1 MSFAHE
7 RRSRRMVELEAAE
20 LHAARER
27 SERFERRAAASA
39 SPRRV
44 RRRGRFWNRTYAPI
58 EVESLPPELEAA
70 SLLRGAYDTTP
81 RVPPGLGGER
91 WETWRHVPTVVS
103 PHDDVYDDDDAAV
116 PASAP
121 PGLNPHAAPVASVV
135 GKVTAKCYEVDTRDP
150 KRVAQILRENRERI
164 ANEDGNGTASD
175 AATDAEADSSESEVE
190 LEPSRTIKSRV
201 FHDKTTRVPTQPE
214 GSMRVVATVRDTRGV
229 EMLPPPPPDAHFDA
243 IAKFRRARHDKEAE
257 RRRRARERSRERAE
271 AAARRREE
279 KRLAE
284 EEKRAARTAA
294 KDAKVAARNA
304 AKDAEAR
311 TASSKASSDSES
323 ERASNPEP
331 ASPPATPRKKLPRLP
346 RGFRRRDDAASTLRG
361 AWASACVRSLRHG
374 AVHLRSGAARIR
386 GAAVHSA
393 VIVGKSLH
401 DAGHAVDAAVGS
413 IPNAVGS
420 VARNVTNA
428 SVNTWRSVRDSD
440 LAKSVVVATRGF
452 FERRPW
458 EPHLER
464 CSWNVATPP
473 AVSVRVGPARGPG
486 WFRVLKVGPR
496 SFPDLTP
503 PIAPAAVEANETRHA
518 SGTCERE
525 RSMAILVKAA
535 GVPVAAKTPADAL
548 RMLGMEVRNAG
559 NAVRNSSLR
568 TLEFTLD
575 SAAKTVGAA
584 SRTVGGAAEGVGRTL
599 FSAAERLAQ
608 RTEFYEELDIDMDD
622 PDAPWPN
629 GCYED
634 LEGYTHK
641 AEAWAVT
648 PHWSKGMRVPPEESE
663 DDEEE
668 EFIRSLEPKEAR
680 YRDAEDIAA
689 MMLDAGDDYDSYG
702 NDDSYSYRPS
712 RRHSPRQQPK
722 PPRPSFNAPLSPLPP
737 QPTEAEDDEYRHLSP
752 LFVPPEEPRGAEEG
766 AVPLRSLRL
775 DDYEESLATR
785 VRMLQKSFPEVA
797 QEIAD
802 AVYDYAGKIGKSGA
816 PGEAPVAAS
825 GMSRT
830 PVDVAAA
837 TRVVQE
843 LEAASMSVLM
853 HGKIPTGETLRAWL
867 DDVVEGRGM
876 GRQAWREDNDEFFR
890 GGSHSGSA
898 SKGFSSLD
906 NQETQYSLSPTMEV
920 RAPARPLAGRTDGAG
935 DADVAFGAFTP
946 VSKKFV
952 SDIAGAFEGWAGR
965 EPRISERH
973 DGGATFTGP
982 WDPREEAARVMEDEA
997 RSRRFIR
1004 AWHAECHE
1012 GPIANAV
1019 RGIEHER
1026 FEKSPATAVKGA
1038 FAAAERA
1045 IERVENVSKF
1055 FADTDDSSME
1065 ISRDEVAAAG
1075 VQSPEGVKSPPR
1087 ATRKPWDFSDSSQ
1100 SDIEVDPATPAPE
1113 PKPLVAGAA
1122 AAVEG
1127 GSGRK
1132 PGARV
1137 IGGLLSPFRT
1147 IKNGLKMLSQ
1157 QNSPEIAVKPTQT
1170 APVSETTS
1178 LPVSSAV
1185 SESPPASPSVENAS
1199 EESVNAASA
1208 SVSVSESASRSPSGS
1223 LTGSPSFVAAVEA
1236 SEEKI
1241 VASARDAITSRFA
1254 GKDLEDALVAD
1265 DDDDSDSGESPMR
1278 SARSK
1283 GPQPTV
1289 SAMSTGGSS
1298 MVTARTGGSVAFS
1311 GGPGF
1316 SNGGWSATKTIY
1328 FDDESPGGTASV
1340 SKPTMTGHQKT
1351 VIKRPSSVAKKATK
1365 MYEDES
1371 DEDEFESDRLSRF
1384 PRAIG
1389 DKTMDEMLDAL
1400 DKDLESSMEESP
1412 GPVRFNPFRFKG
1424 FANNKTAD
1432 KVDASA
1438 DKENEENSG
1447 GNSSGNTT
1455 DSDTKEWRKAVDRA
1469 KSGAQYNQG
1478 AQRRVAAFGKVS
1490 SPLKPSRVRSPA
1502 RELAGYGSARAAFE
1516 REASRLD
1523 ASMDRG
1529 SRRRR

>member
-103 PHDDVYDDDDAAV
+103 PHDDDHDHDAAV

-121 PGLNPHAAPVASVV
+121 PGLNPHAAPMASVV

-164 ANEDGNGTASD
+164 ANENGKDGTASD
-175 AATDAEADSSESEVE
+175 AATDTEADSSESEVE

-294 KDAKVAARNA
+294 KDAKAAAKNA
-304 AKDAEAR
+304 AKER
-311 TASSKASSDSES
+311 TAAKASSDSES
-323 ERASNPEP
+323 ERSSNPEP
-331 ASPPATPRKKLPRLP
+331 KASAPATPRQKLPRMP
-346 RGFRRRDDAASTLRG
+346 RGFRRRDDASAGARG

-374 AVHLRSGAARIR
+374 AVHLRSGAVQTLKHGSNAVQTLPR
-386 GAAVHSA
+386 AAVHSA
-393 VIVGKSLH
+393 AVVGKSLH

-413 IPNAVGS
+413 
-420 VARNVTNA
+420 VAKNVVNA
-428 SVNTWRSVRDSD
+428 SVNTWRGVRDSD
-440 LAKSVVVATRGF
+440 LAKSAVVATRRF
-452 FERRPW
+452 LARRPW

-464 CSWNVATPP
+464 CSWNVAAPP

-503 PIAPAAVEANETRHA
+503 PIAPAAVDAHETRHA
-518 SGTCERE
+518 SSSGERE

-668 EFIRSLEPKEAR
+668 DKFIRSLEPKEAR

-689 MMLDAGDDYDSYG
+689 MMLDAGDDYDSYR
-702 NDDSYSYRPS
+702 NDDSYSYRSS
-712 RRHSPRQQPK
+712 RRHSPRQQPE

-802 AVYDYAGKIGKSGA
+802 AVYDYAGRIGESGA
-816 PGEAPVAAS
+816 PGERVAAS
-825 GMSRT
+825 GMST
-830 PVDVAAA
+830 KPVDVAAA

-876 GRQAWREDNDEFFR
+876 GREAWREDNTDFFR

-898 SKGFSSLD
+898 SKGFLSLD

-920 RAPARPLAGRTDGAG
+920 RAGRTDGADVG
-935 DADVAFGAFTP
+935 DAFTP
-946 VSKKFV
+946 GSKKFV

-965 EPRISERH
+965 EPRSYPERY
-973 DGGATFTGP
+973 DGGARTFDGQ
-982 WDPREEAARVMEDEA
+982 DPREEAARVMENEA

-1004 AWHAECHE
+1004 AWHAACHE

-1055 FADTDDSSME
+1055 FADTDDSSMD

-1075 VQSPEGVKSPPR
+1075 VQSPKDVKSPPR

-1100 SDIEVDPATPAPE
+1100 SDIEVDPATPAPA
-1113 PKPLVAGAA
+1113 PKPAVEGTA

-1157 QNSPEIAVKPTQT
+1157 QNSPEMAVKPTT
-1170 APVSETTS
+1170 IAPVSETTS

-1241 VASARDAITSRFA
+1241 VASARDAVTSRFA

-1265 DDDDSDSGESPMR
+1265 DDDDSDSEKSPSPAMQ

-1283 GPQPTV
+1283 GAQPT
-1289 SAMSTGGSS
+1289 MSTGGSS

-1340 SKPTMTGHQKT
+1340 SKPTKTAPKT
-1351 VIKRPSSVAKKATK
+1351 VIKPSSVAVSTKKI
-1365 MYEDES
+1365 YEDES
-1371 DEDEFESDRLSRF
+1371 DEDDFEDRFSRF

-1412 GPVRFNPFRFKG
+1412 GPVRFNPFNRFKG
-1424 FANNKTAD
+1424 FANTKTASV
-1432 KVDASA
+1432 VDASA

-1455 DSDTKEWRKAVDRA
+1455 DSDTCLLYTSPSPRDGLLSRMP
-1469 KSGAQYNQG
+1469 
-1478 AQRRVAAFGKVS
+1478 S
-1490 SPLKPSRVRSPA
+1490 SA
-1502 RELAGYGSARAAFE
+1502 
-1516 REASRLD
+1516 
-1523 ASMDRG
+1523 
-1529 SRRRR
+1529 

>member
-103 PHDDVYDDDDAAV
+103 PHDDDHDHDDDDAAV

-121 PGLNPHAAPVASVV
+121 PGLNPHAAPMASVV

-164 ANEDGNGTASD
+164 ANENGKDGTASD
-175 AATDAEADSSESEVE
+175 AATDTEADSSESEVE

-294 KDAKVAARNA
+294 KDAKAAAKNA
-304 AKDAEAR
+304 AKER
-311 TASSKASSDSES
+311 TAAKASLESES
-323 ERASNPEP
+323 ERSSNPEP
-331 ASPPATPRKKLPRLP
+331 AKTPRQKLPRMP
-346 RGFRRRDDAASTLRG
+346 RSFRRRDDASAGARG

-374 AVHLRSGAARIR
+374 AVHLRSGAVQTLKHGSNAVQTLPR
-386 GAAVHSA
+386 AAVHSA
-393 VIVGKSLH
+393 AVVGKSLH
-401 DAGHAVDAAVGS
+401 DAGHAMDAAVGS
-413 IPNAVGS
+413 
-420 VARNVTNA
+420 VAKNVLNA
-428 SVNTWRSVRDSD
+428 SVNTWRGVRDSD
-440 LAKSVVVATRGF
+440 LAKSAVVATRRF
-452 FERRPW
+452 LARRPW

-464 CSWNVATPP
+464 CSWNVAAPP

-503 PIAPAAVEANETRHA
+503 PIAPAAVDAHETRHA
-518 SGTCERE
+518 SSSGERE

-548 RMLGMEVRNAG
+548 RMLGMEARNAG

-668 EFIRSLEPKEAR
+668 DKFIRSLEPKEAR

-802 AVYDYAGKIGKSGA
+802 AVYDYAGRIGASGA
-816 PGEAPVAAS
+816 PGERVAAS
-825 GMSRT
+825 GMST
-830 PVDVAAA
+830 KPVDVAAA

-876 GRQAWREDNDEFFR
+876 GREAWREDNTDFFR
-890 GGSHSGSA
+890 GGSHSGSD
-898 SKGFSSLD
+898 SKGFLSLD

-920 RAPARPLAGRTDGAG
+920 RAGRTDGADVG
-935 DADVAFGAFTP
+935 DAFTP
-946 VSKKFV
+946 GSKKFV

-965 EPRISERH
+965 EPRSYPERY
-973 DGGATFTGP
+973 DGLLARTFDGR
-982 WDPREEAARVMEDEA
+982 DPREEAARVMEDEA

-1004 AWHAECHE
+1004 AWHAACHD

-1019 RGIEHER
+1019 RGIKHER

-1055 FADTDDSSME
+1055 FADTDDSSMD

-1075 VQSPEGVKSPPR
+1075 VQSPKDVKSPPR

-1100 SDIEVDPATPAPE
+1100 SDIEVDPATPAPAA
-1113 PKPLVAGAA
+1113 KPAVEGTA

-1157 QNSPEIAVKPTQT
+1157 QNSPEMAVKPTT
-1170 APVSETTS
+1170 IAPVSETTS

-1241 VASARDAITSRFA
+1241 VASARDAVTSRFA

-1265 DDDDSDSGESPMR
+1265 DDDDSDSEKSPSPAMQ

-1283 GPQPTV
+1283 GAQPT
-1289 SAMSTGGSS
+1289 MSTGGSS

-1340 SKPTMTGHQKT
+1340 SKPTKTAPKT
-1351 VIKRPSSVAKKATK
+1351 VIKPSSVAVSTKKI
-1365 MYEDES
+1365 YEDES
-1371 DEDEFESDRLSRF
+1371 DEDDFEDRFSRF

-1412 GPVRFNPFRFKG
+1412 GPVRFNPFNRFKG
-1424 FANNKTAD
+1424 FANTKTASV
-1432 KVDASA
+1432 VDASA

-1455 DSDTKEWRKAVDRA
+1455 DSDTKEWRRAVDRA
-1469 KSGAQYNQG
+1469 KNVQPVQPV
-1478 AQRRVAAFGKVS
+1478 QQRVAAFGKVS

>member
-1 MSFAHE
+1 MSE
-7 RRSRRMVELEAAE
+7 ESR
-20 LHAARER
+20 AARDR
-27 SERFERRAAASA
+27 
-39 SPRRV
+39 
-44 RRRGRFWNRTYAPI
+44 
-58 EVESLPPELEAA
+58 
-70 SLLRGAYDTTP
+70 
-81 RVPPGLGGER
+81 
-91 WETWRHVPTVVS
+91 
-103 PHDDVYDDDDAAV
+103 
-116 PASAP
+116 
-121 PGLNPHAAPVASVV
+121 
-135 GKVTAKCYEVDTRDP
+135 
-150 KRVAQILRENRERI
+150 
-164 ANEDGNGTASD
+164 
-175 AATDAEADSSESEVE
+175 
-190 LEPSRTIKSRV
+190 
-201 FHDKTTRVPTQPE
+201 
-214 GSMRVVATVRDTRGV
+214 
-229 EMLPPPPPDAHFDA
+229 AHFDA

-294 KDAKVAARNA
+294 KDAKTAAKNA
-304 AKDAEAR
+304 AKER
-311 TASSKASSDSES
+311 TAAKASSDSES
-323 ERASNPEP
+323 ERSSNPEP
-331 ASPPATPRKKLPRLP
+331 AKTPRQKLPRMP
-346 RGFRRRDDAASTLRG
+346 RGFRRRDDASAGARG

-374 AVHLRSGAARIR
+374 AVHLRSGAVQTLKHGSNAVQTLPR
-386 GAAVHSA
+386 AAVHSA
-393 VIVGKSLH
+393 AVVGKSLH
-401 DAGHAVDAAVGS
+401 DAGHAMDAAVGS
-413 IPNAVGS
+413 
-420 VARNVTNA
+420 VAKNVVNA

-440 LAKSVVVATRGF
+440 LAKSAVVATRRF
-452 FERRPW
+452 LARRPW

-503 PIAPAAVEANETRHA
+503 PIAPAAVDAHETRHA
-518 SGTCERE
+518 SSSGERE

-668 EFIRSLEPKEAR
+668 DKFIRSLEPKEAR

-802 AVYDYAGKIGKSGA
+802 AVYDYAGRIGESGA
-816 PGEAPVAAS
+816 PGERVAAS
-825 GMSRT
+825 GMST
-830 PVDVAAA
+830 KPVDVAAA

-876 GRQAWREDNDEFFR
+876 GREAWREDNTDFFR
-890 GGSHSGSA
+890 GGSHSGSD

-920 RAPARPLAGRTDGAG
+920 RAGRTDGADVG
-935 DADVAFGAFTP
+935 DAFTP
-946 VSKKFV
+946 GSKKFV

-965 EPRISERH
+965 EPRSYPERY
-973 DGGATFTGP
+973 DGLLARTFDGR
-982 WDPREEAARVMEDEA
+982 DPREEAARVMENEA

-1004 AWHAECHE
+1004 AWHAACHE

-1055 FADTDDSSME
+1055 FADTDDSSMD

-1075 VQSPEGVKSPPR
+1075 VQSPKDVKSPPR

-1100 SDIEVDPATPAPE
+1100 SDIEVDPATPAPA
-1113 PKPLVAGAA
+1113 PKPAVEGTAA
-1122 AAVEG
+1122 ADEG

-1157 QNSPEIAVKPTQT
+1157 QNSPEMALKPTT
-1170 APVSETTS
+1170 IAPVSETTS

-1241 VASARDAITSRFA
+1241 VASARDAVTSRFA

-1265 DDDDSDSGESPMR
+1265 DDDDSDSEKSPSPAMQ

-1283 GPQPTV
+1283 GAQPT
-1289 SAMSTGGSS
+1289 MSTGGSS

-1340 SKPTMTGHQKT
+1340 SKPTKTAPKT
-1351 VIKRPSSVAKKATK
+1351 VIKPSSVAVSTKKI
-1365 MYEDES
+1365 YEDES
-1371 DEDEFESDRLSRF
+1371 DEDDFEDRFSRF

-1412 GPVRFNPFRFKG
+1412 GPVRFNPFNRFKG
-1424 FANNKTAD
+1424 FANTKTASV
-1432 KVDASA
+1432 VDASA

-1455 DSDTKEWRKAVDRA
+1455 DSDTKEWRRAVDRA
-1469 KSGAQYNQG
+1469 KNVQPVQPV
-1478 AQRRVAAFGKVS
+1478 QQRVAAFGKVS

>member
-1 MSFAHE
+1 MSFAFE
-7 RRSRRMVELEAAE
+7 RRSRRMVELEADE

-70 SLLRGAYDTTP
+70 SLLRDAYDTTP

-103 PHDDVYDDDDAAV
+103 PHEDDHDAAV

-121 PGLNPHAAPVASVV
+121 PGLNPHAAPMAPAV

-164 ANEDGNGTASD
+164 ANENGKDGTASD
-175 AATDAEADSSESEVE
+175 AATDTEADSSESEVE

-214 GSMRVVATVRDTRGV
+214 GSMRVVATVRDTRGI

-284 EEKRAARTAA
+284 VEKRAARTAA
-294 KDAKVAARNA
+294 KEAKAA
-304 AKDAEAR
+304 AKEAKAAAKER
-311 TASSKASSDSES
+311 TAAKASSDSES
-323 ERASNPEP
+323 ERASDPEP
-331 ASPPATPRKKLPRLP
+331 ATPTKKLPAPP
-346 RGFRRRDDAASTLRG
+346 RGFRRRDDASSELRG

-374 AVHLRSGAARIR
+374 AVRLRSGATRLR
-386 GAAVHSA
+386 GATVHSA
-393 VIVGKSLH
+393 AVVGKTLH
-401 DAGHAVDAAVGS
+401 DAGHAMDAAVGS
-413 IPNAVGS
+413 VAKNAV
-420 VARNVTNA
+420 NA
-428 SVNTWRSVRDSD
+428 SVNTWRVVRDSD
-440 LAKSVVVATRGF
+440 LAQSAVVATRRF
-452 FERRPW
+452 LARRPW

-503 PIAPAAVEANETRHA
+503 PIAPAAVEASETRHA
-518 SGTCERE
+518 SSGERE
-525 RSMAILVKAA
+525 RSMAILVKTA

-548 RMLGMEVRNAG
+548 RMLGMEMRNAG
-559 NAVRNSSLR
+559 SAVRNSSLR

-599 FSAAERLAQ
+599 FGAAERLAQ
-608 RTEFYEELDIDMDD
+608 RTEFYEEVDIDMDD

-668 EFIRSLEPKEAR
+668 DKFIRSLEPKEAR

-689 MMLDAGDDYDSYG
+689 MMLDAGDDYDSYR
-702 NDDSYSYRPS
+702 NDDSYSYRSS
-712 RRHSPRQQPK
+712 RRHSPRQQPE

-802 AVYDYAGKIGKSGA
+802 AVYDYAGRIGESGA
-816 PGEAPVAAS
+816 PGERVAAS
-825 GMSRT
+825 GMSRK

-876 GRQAWREDNDEFFR
+876 GREAWREDNDEFFR

-920 RAPARPLAGRTDGAG
+920 RQSTARRTD
-935 DADVAFGAFTP
+935 DADDAFSPG
-946 VSKKFV
+946 SKKFV

-965 EPRISERH
+965 EPRSYPERF
-973 DGGATFTGP
+973 DGGATTFDGR
-982 WDPREEAARVMEDEA
+982 DPREEAARVTENEA

-1004 AWHAECHE
+1004 AWHAARHE

-1026 FEKSPATAVKGA
+1026 FEKSPATAVKGT

-1055 FADTDDSSME
+1055 FADTDDSSMD
-1065 ISRDEVAAAG
+1065 ISRNEVAAAG
-1075 VQSPEGVKSPPR
+1075 VQSPKDVKSPPR

-1100 SDIEVDPATPAPE
+1100 SDIEVDPATPAPA
-1113 PKPLVAGAA
+1113 PKP
-1122 AAVEG
+1122 AVEG

-1157 QNSPEIAVKPTQT
+1157 QNSPEMAVKPTQT

-1199 EESVNAASA
+1199 EESVNAAA

-1223 LTGSPSFVAAVEA
+1223 LTGSPSFVAAEEA

-1241 VASARDAITSRFA
+1241 IASARDAVTSRFA
-1254 GKDLEDALVAD
+1254 GKDLENALAG
-1265 DDDDSDSGESPMR
+1265 DDDDSDSEKSPSPAMR
-1278 SARSK
+1278 SAGSK
-1283 GPQPTV
+1283 GAQPTM

-1316 SNGGWSATKTIY
+1316 SNGGGSATKTIY

-1340 SKPTMTGHQKT
+1340 SKPTKT
-1351 VIKRPSSVAKKATK
+1351 APKTAVKPSSVPAAKKI
-1365 MYEDES
+1365 YEDEC
-1371 DEDEFESDRLSRF
+1371 DDDEFEDRFSRF

-1424 FANNKTAD
+1424 FAHNKTAASI
-1432 KVDASA
+1432 DASV

-1455 DSDTKEWRKAVDRA
+1455 DSDTKEWRRAVDRA
-1469 KSGAQYNQG
+1469 KSG
-1478 AQRRVAAFGKVS
+1478 QRRVGGAFGKVS

-1502 RELAGYGSARAAFE
+1502 RELAGYSSARAAFE

>member
-103 PHDDVYDDDDAAV
+103 PHDDDHDHDDDDAAV

-121 PGLNPHAAPVASVV
+121 PGLNPHAAPMASVV

-164 ANEDGNGTASD
+164 ANESGKDGTASD
-175 AATDAEADSSESEVE
+175 AATDTEADSSESEVE

-284 EEKRAARTAA
+284 EEKRVARSAA
-294 KDAKVAARNA
+294 KDAKAAAKNA
-304 AKDAEAR
+304 AKER
-311 TASSKASSDSES
+311 TRAAKASSDSES
-323 ERASNPEP
+323 ERSSNPEP
-331 ASPPATPRKKLPRLP
+331 AKTPRQKLPRMP
-346 RGFRRRDDAASTLRG
+346 RGFRRRDDASAGARG

-374 AVHLRSGAARIR
+374 AVHLRSGAVQTLKHGSNAVQTLPR
-386 GAAVHSA
+386 AAVHSA
-393 VIVGKSLH
+393 AVVGKSLH
-401 DAGHAVDAAVGS
+401 DAGHAMDAAVGS
-413 IPNAVGS
+413 
-420 VARNVTNA
+420 VAKNVVNA
-428 SVNTWRSVRDSD
+428 SVNTWRGVRDSD
-440 LAKSVVVATRGF
+440 LAKSAVVATRRF
-452 FERRPW
+452 LARRPW

-503 PIAPAAVEANETRHA
+503 PIAPAAVDAHETRHA
-518 SGTCERE
+518 SSSGERE

-668 EFIRSLEPKEAR
+668 DKFIRSLEPKEAR

-702 NDDSYSYRPS
+702 NDDSYSYRSS

-802 AVYDYAGKIGKSGA
+802 AVYDYAGRIGESGA
-816 PGEAPVAAS
+816 PGERVAAS
-825 GMSRT
+825 GMST
-830 PVDVAAA
+830 KPVDVAAA

-876 GRQAWREDNDEFFR
+876 GREAWREDNTDFFR
-890 GGSHSGSA
+890 GGSHSGSD

-920 RAPARPLAGRTDGAG
+920 REVREVRTNGRTDGADVG
-935 DADVAFGAFTP
+935 DAFTP
-946 VSKKFV
+946 GSKKFV
-952 SDIAGAFEGWAGR
+952 SDIAGALQGWAGR
-965 EPRISERH
+965 EPRSYPERY
-973 DGGATFTGP
+973 DGLLARTFDGR
-982 WDPREEAARVMEDEA
+982 DPREEAARVMENEA

-1004 AWHAECHE
+1004 AWHAACHE

-1055 FADTDDSSME
+1055 FADTDDSSMD

-1075 VQSPEGVKSPPR
+1075 VQSPKDVKSPPR

-1100 SDIEVDPATPAPE
+1100 SDIEVDPATPAPA
-1113 PKPLVAGAA
+1113 PKPAVEGTA

-1157 QNSPEIAVKPTQT
+1157 QNSPEMAVKPTT
-1170 APVSETTS
+1170 IAPVSETTS

-1199 EESVNAASA
+1199 EESVNATSA

-1241 VASARDAITSRFA
+1241 VASARDAVTSRFA

-1265 DDDDSDSGESPMR
+1265 DDDDSDSEKSPSPAMQ

-1283 GPQPTV
+1283 GAQPT
-1289 SAMSTGGSS
+1289 MSTGGSS

-1340 SKPTMTGHQKT
+1340 SKPTKTAPKT
-1351 VIKRPSSVAKKATK
+1351 VIKPSSVAVSTKKI
-1365 MYEDES
+1365 YEDES
-1371 DEDEFESDRLSRF
+1371 DEDDFEDRFSRF

-1412 GPVRFNPFRFKG
+1412 GPVRFNPFNRFKG
-1424 FANNKTAD
+1424 FANTKTASV
-1432 KVDASA
+1432 VDASA

-1455 DSDTKEWRKAVDRA
+1455 DSDTKEWRRAVDRA
-1469 KSGAQYNQG
+1469 KNVQLVQPV
-1478 AQRRVAAFGKVS
+1478 QQRVAAFGKVS

>member
-103 PHDDVYDDDDAAV
+103 PHDDDDAAV

-121 PGLNPHAAPVASVV
+121 PGLNPHAAPMASVV

-164 ANEDGNGTASD
+164 ANESGKDGTASD
-175 AATDAEADSSESEVE
+175 AATDTEADSSESEVE

-294 KDAKVAARNA
+294 KDAKAAAKNA
-304 AKDAEAR
+304 AKER
-311 TASSKASSDSES
+311 TAAKASSES
-323 ERASNPEP
+323 ELERSSNPEP
-331 ASPPATPRKKLPRLP
+331 ASAPATPRQKLPRMP
-346 RGFRRRDDAASTLRG
+346 RGFRRRDDASAGARG

-374 AVHLRSGAARIR
+374 AVHLRSGAVQTLKHGSNAVQTLPR
-386 GAAVHSA
+386 AAVHSA
-393 VIVGKSLH
+393 AVVGKSLH
-401 DAGHAVDAAVGS
+401 DAGHAMDAAVGS
-413 IPNAVGS
+413 
-420 VARNVTNA
+420 VAKNVVNA
-428 SVNTWRSVRDSD
+428 SVNTWRGVRDSD
-440 LAKSVVVATRGF
+440 LAKSAVVATRRF
-452 FERRPW
+452 LARRPW

-503 PIAPAAVEANETRHA
+503 PIAPAAVDAHETRHA
-518 SGTCERE
+518 SSSGERE

-668 EFIRSLEPKEAR
+668 DKFIRSLEPKEAR

-702 NDDSYSYRPS
+702 NDDSYSYRSS

-802 AVYDYAGKIGKSGA
+802 AVYDYAGRIGESGA
-816 PGEAPVAAS
+816 PGERVAAS
-825 GMSRT
+825 GMST
-830 PVDVAAA
+830 KPVDVAAA

-876 GRQAWREDNDEFFR
+876 GREAWREDNTDFFR
-890 GGSHSGSA
+890 GGSHSGSD

-920 RAPARPLAGRTDGAG
+920 REVREVRTNGRTDGADVG
-935 DADVAFGAFTP
+935 DAFTP
-946 VSKKFV
+946 GSKKFV

-965 EPRISERH
+965 EPQSYPERY
-973 DGGATFTGP
+973 DGLLARTFDGR
-982 WDPREEAARVMEDEA
+982 DPREEAARVMENEA

-1004 AWHAECHE
+1004 AWHAACHE

-1055 FADTDDSSME
+1055 FADTDDSSMD

-1075 VQSPEGVKSPPR
+1075 VQSPKDVKSPPR

-1100 SDIEVDPATPAPE
+1100 SDIEVDPATPAPA
-1113 PKPLVAGAA
+1113 PKPAVEGTA

-1157 QNSPEIAVKPTQT
+1157 QNSPEMAVKPTT
-1170 APVSETTS
+1170 IAPVSETTS

-1199 EESVNAASA
+1199 EESVNATSA

-1241 VASARDAITSRFA
+1241 VASARDAVTSRFA

-1265 DDDDSDSGESPMR
+1265 DDDDSDSEKSPSPAMQ

-1283 GPQPTV
+1283 GAQPT
-1289 SAMSTGGSS
+1289 MSTGGSS

-1340 SKPTMTGHQKT
+1340 SKPTKTAPKT
-1351 VIKRPSSVAKKATK
+1351 VIKPSSVAVSTKKI
-1365 MYEDES
+1365 YEDES
-1371 DEDEFESDRLSRF
+1371 DEDDFEDRFSRF

-1412 GPVRFNPFRFKG
+1412 GPVRFNPFNRFKG
-1424 FANNKTAD
+1424 FANTKTASV
-1432 KVDASA
+1432 VDASA

-1455 DSDTKEWRKAVDRA
+1455 DSDTKEWRRAVDRA
-1469 KSGAQYNQG
+1469 KNVQPVQPV
-1478 AQRRVAAFGKVS
+1478 QQRVAAFGKVS

>member
-103 PHDDVYDDDDAAV
+103 PHDDDHDHDDDDAAV

-121 PGLNPHAAPVASVV
+121 PGLNPHAAPMASVV

-164 ANEDGNGTASD
+164 ANESGKDGTASD
-175 AATDAEADSSESEVE
+175 AATDTEADSSESEVE

-284 EEKRAARTAA
+284 EEKRAARSAA
-294 KDAKVAARNA
+294 KDAKAAAKNA
-304 AKDAEAR
+304 AKER
-311 TASSKASSDSES
+311 TRAAKASSDSES
-323 ERASNPEP
+323 ERSSNPEP
-331 ASPPATPRKKLPRLP
+331 AKTPRQKLPRMP
-346 RGFRRRDDAASTLRG
+346 RGFRRRDDASAGARG

-374 AVHLRSGAARIR
+374 AVHLRSGAVQTLKHGSNAVQTLPR
-386 GAAVHSA
+386 AAVHSA
-393 VIVGKSLH
+393 AVVGKSLH
-401 DAGHAVDAAVGS
+401 DAGHAMDAAVGS
-413 IPNAVGS
+413 
-420 VARNVTNA
+420 VAKNVVNA
-428 SVNTWRSVRDSD
+428 SVNTWRGVRDSD
-440 LAKSVVVATRGF
+440 LAKSAVVATRRF
-452 FERRPW
+452 LARRPW

-503 PIAPAAVEANETRHA
+503 PIAPAAVDAHETRHA
-518 SGTCERE
+518 SSSGERE

-668 EFIRSLEPKEAR
+668 DKFIRSLEPKEAR

-702 NDDSYSYRPS
+702 NDDSYSYRSS

-802 AVYDYAGKIGKSGA
+802 AVYDYAGRIGESGA
-816 PGEAPVAAS
+816 PGERVAAS
-825 GMSRT
+825 GMST
-830 PVDVAAA
+830 KPVDVAAA

-876 GRQAWREDNDEFFR
+876 GREAWREDNTDFFR
-890 GGSHSGSA
+890 GGSHSGSD

-920 RAPARPLAGRTDGAG
+920 RAGRTDGADVG
-935 DADVAFGAFTP
+935 DAFTP
-946 VSKKFV
+946 GSKKFV

-965 EPRISERH
+965 EPRSYPERY
-973 DGGATFTGP
+973 DGLLARTFDGR
-982 WDPREEAARVMEDEA
+982 DPREEAARVMENEA

-1004 AWHAECHE
+1004 AWHAACHE

-1055 FADTDDSSME
+1055 FADTDDSSMD

-1075 VQSPEGVKSPPR
+1075 VQSPKDVKSPPR

-1100 SDIEVDPATPAPE
+1100 SDIEVDPATPAPA
-1113 PKPLVAGAA
+1113 PKPAVEGTA

-1157 QNSPEIAVKPTQT
+1157 QNSPEMALKPTT
-1170 APVSETTS
+1170 IAPVSETTS

-1199 EESVNAASA
+1199 EESVNATSA

-1241 VASARDAITSRFA
+1241 VASARDAVTSRFA

-1265 DDDDSDSGESPMR
+1265 DDDDSDSEKSPSPAMQ

-1283 GPQPTV
+1283 GAQPT
-1289 SAMSTGGSS
+1289 MSTGGSS

-1340 SKPTMTGHQKT
+1340 SKPTKTAPKT
-1351 VIKRPSSVAKKATK
+1351 VIKPSSVAVSTKKI
-1365 MYEDES
+1365 YEDES
-1371 DEDEFESDRLSRF
+1371 DEDDFEDRFSRF

-1412 GPVRFNPFRFKG
+1412 GPVRFNPFNRFKG
-1424 FANNKTAD
+1424 FANTKTASV
-1432 KVDASA
+1432 VDASA

-1455 DSDTKEWRKAVDRA
+1455 DSDTKEWRRAVDRA
-1469 KSGAQYNQG
+1469 KNVQLVQPV
-1478 AQRRVAAFGKVS
+1478 QQRVAAFGKVS

>member
-103 PHDDVYDDDDAAV
+103 PHDDDHDHDHDAAV

-121 PGLNPHAAPVASVV
+121 PGLNPHAAPMASVV

-164 ANEDGNGTASD
+164 ANENGKDGTASD

-294 KDAKVAARNA
+294 KDAKAAAKNA
-304 AKDAEAR
+304 AKER
-311 TASSKASSDSES
+311 TAAKASSDSES
-323 ERASNPEP
+323 ERSSNPEP
-331 ASPPATPRKKLPRLP
+331 AKPPRQKLPRMP
-346 RGFRRRDDAASTLRG
+346 RGFRRRDDASAGARG

-374 AVHLRSGAARIR
+374 AVHLRSGGQSVGRSIGSLR

-393 VIVGKSLH
+393 AVVGKSLH
-401 DAGHAVDAAVGS
+401 DAGHAMDAAVGS
-413 IPNAVGS
+413 
-420 VARNVTNA
+420 VAKNVVNA

-440 LAKSVVVATRGF
+440 LAKSAVVATRRF
-452 FERRPW
+452 LARRPW

-464 CSWNVATPP
+464 CSWNVAAPP

-503 PIAPAAVEANETRHA
+503 PIAPAAVDAHETRHA
-518 SGTCERE
+518 SSSGERE

-668 EFIRSLEPKEAR
+668 DKFIRSLEPKEAR

-802 AVYDYAGKIGKSGA
+802 AVYDYAGRIGESGA
-816 PGEAPVAAS
+816 PGERVAAS
-825 GMSRT
+825 GMST
-830 PVDVAAA
+830 KPVDVAAA

-876 GRQAWREDNDEFFR
+876 GREAWREDNTDFFR
-890 GGSHSGSA
+890 GGSHSGSD

-920 RAPARPLAGRTDGAG
+920 RAGRTDGADVG
-935 DADVAFGAFTP
+935 DAFTP
-946 VSKKFV
+946 GSKKFV
-952 SDIAGAFEGWAGR
+952 SDIAGALQGWAGR
-965 EPRISERH
+965 EPRSYPERY
-973 DGGATFTGP
+973 DGLLARTFDGR
-982 WDPREEAARVMEDEA
+982 DPGEEAARVMENEA

-1004 AWHAECHE
+1004 AWHAACHE

-1055 FADTDDSSME
+1055 FADTDDSSMD

-1075 VQSPEGVKSPPR
+1075 VQSPKDVTSPPR

-1100 SDIEVDPATPAPE
+1100 SDIEVDPATPAPA
-1113 PKPLVAGAA
+1113 PKPAVEGTA

-1157 QNSPEIAVKPTQT
+1157 QNSPEMAVKPTT
-1170 APVSETTS
+1170 IAPVSETTS

-1241 VASARDAITSRFA
+1241 VASARDAVTSRFA

-1265 DDDDSDSGESPMR
+1265 DDDDSDSEKSPSPAMQ

-1283 GPQPTV
+1283 GAQPT
-1289 SAMSTGGSS
+1289 MSTGGSS

-1340 SKPTMTGHQKT
+1340 SKPTKTAPKT
-1351 VIKRPSSVAKKATK
+1351 VIKPSSVAVSTKKI
-1365 MYEDES
+1365 YEDES
-1371 DEDEFESDRLSRF
+1371 DEDDFEDRFSRF

-1412 GPVRFNPFRFKG
+1412 GPVRFNPFNRFKG
-1424 FANNKTAD
+1424 FANTKTASV
-1432 KVDASA
+1432 VDASA

-1455 DSDTKEWRKAVDRA
+1455 DSDTKEWRRAVDRA
-1469 KSGAQYNQG
+1469 KNVQPVQPV
-1478 AQRRVAAFGKVS
+1478 QQRVAAFGKVS